1 MIDNNK
7 LLSKNQVSRGRN
19 IVTIKRNLIKINN
32 LLKERL
38 VLTKVRQGIMMQE
51 EENRIRRQSEDD
63 LESLEPTRKIEDDK
77 PKDDKKN
84 SGLLAALATLG
95 LLFLPGLKKLLN
107 FLNDIK
113 DRVGNMAKLFLK
125 AMTDFKDKA
134 FAFLN
139 VVNLANFDKEKI
151 QTSFAK
157 LEKDLKNFVNTLVFA
172 AVTNFAVSTLGKLSG
187 FNIQNLIRRG
197 RKTKVDDVLDDV
209 PVGEGGVP
217 FEFGTITKKPKG
229 IEVFDFANFLR
240 RTRVKTPVRKK
251 PRVTVGKDL
260 LKVSK
265 LEKRLDRE
273 SIEVFE
279 RFYKFIKKTDTYKT
293 KGLSKKDP
301 LYDNTIFELQMA
313 KSAFRTMASNYNI
326 QMNKATGVLKDVFVK
341 YIKNFDDMVDII
353 DDVIDN
359 ISKPNNTKSIE
370 ELLRP
375 INFDKLNK
383 STNFIEDVLEQL
395 GKSRVIKKKYQ
406 INPNEPPTLD
416 DLMRQQNVPRNIPKK
431 FLGGL
436 ATLGTYKL
444 GEQGPEFII
453 DADSTLAIENTAPGF
468 LNALNKA
475 EGFQS
480 IDVLRN
486 YASYEGGHLQT
497 ASFFPVFI
505 PTPSNKKSQV
515 MLAVSGGDGS
525 RQTIFSKIHDKR

>member
-1 MIDNNK
+1 MIDSNK

-38 VLTKVRQGIMMQE
+38 VLTKIRKGIMMQE
-51 EENRIRRQSEDD
+51 EENRIRRQREDD

-139 VVNLANFDKEKI
+139 KVNLANFDKEKI

-209 PVGEGGVP
+209 PVGEGEVP
-217 FEFGTITKKPKG
+217 FETGTFRKTPIKVEKPVKVNVGKGSTIGEKTALKALRKKVRQEGAESVLDDVLYPRGKYNTIDGKRINNFLKLLRKSKNSPDFDNTSYQIDLVLKALKKERVELLGTLTKGSKQYNDVLKSIKKFDKALNKIDDIRLDVIEQRATSTAQGKSAQISVDKTINDLFDKYLKDLDKGFIDEKTFRKIDKLLKKPQQST
-229 IEVFDFANFLR
+229 IDF
-240 RTRVKTPVRKK
+240 
-251 PRVTVGKDL
+251 
-260 LKVSK
+260 
-265 LEKRLDRE
+265 
-273 SIEVFE
+273 
-279 RFYKFIKKTDTYKT
+279 
-293 KGLSKKDP
+293 
-301 LYDNTIFELQMA
+301 
-313 KSAFRTMASNYNI
+313 
-326 QMNKATGVLKDVFVK
+326 NK
-341 YIKNFDDMVDII
+341 Y
-353 DDVIDN
+353 
-359 ISKPNNTKSIE
+359 
-370 ELLRP
+370 
-375 INFDKLNK
+375 
-383 STNFIEDVLEQL
+383 
-395 GKSRVIKKKYQ
+395 
-406 INPNEPPTLD
+406 
-416 DLMRQQNVPRNIPKK
+416 
-431 FLGGL
+431 LGGL
-436 ATLGTYKL
+436 ATLGQYTL

-486 YASYEGGHLQT
+486 YASYEGAHLQS

-505 PTPSNKKSQV
+505 PTPSNKKSQI
-515 MLAVSGGDGS
+515 MLAVSGGNGS
-525 RQTIFSKIHDKR
+525 RQTVFSKIHDKR

>member
-113 DRVGNMAKLFLK
+113 DRVGNMAKSLLK

-134 FAFLN
+134 FIFLN
-139 VVNLANFDKEKI
+139 KVNLTNFNKDKI

-157 LEKDLKNFVNTLVFA
+157 LEKDLKTFVGTLVFA

-209 PVGEGGVP
+209 PVGEDGVP
-217 FEFGTITKKPKG
+217 FEFGTLTKKPRG
-229 IEVFDFANFLR
+229 VDVFDFSNFLGR
-240 RTRVKTPVRKK
+240 SRVKTPIRRK
-251 PRVTVGKDL
+251 PRVTVGKDV

-265 LEKRLDRE
+265 LEKKLDEE
-273 SIEVFE
+273 SMEVFTN
-279 RFYKFIKKTDTYKT
+279 FYNFIKKTDTFKT

-301 LYDNTIFELQMA
+301 LYDNTIFELQIA
-313 KSAFRTMASNYNI
+313 KSAFRTMAESYNI

-370 ELLRP
+370 QLLRP

-395 GKSRVIKKKYQ
+395 GKSRVVKKKYQ
-406 INPNEPPTLD
+406 RENPTYK
-416 DLMRQQNVPRNIPKK
+416 DLMNEQRFPNK

-468 LNALNKA
+468 LNALNQA

>member
-7 LLSKNQVSRGRN
+7 LLNKNQVSRGRN

-113 DRVGNMAKLFLK
+113 DRVGNMAKLLLK

-139 VVNLANFDKEKI
+139 EVNLANFDKEKI

-187 FNIQNLIRRG
+187 VNIQNLIRRG

-209 PVGEGGVP
+209 PVGEDGVP
-217 FEFGTITKKPKG
+217 FEFGTLTKKPRG
-229 IEVFDFANFLR
+229 VDVFDFSNFLGR
-240 RTRVKTPVRKK
+240 SRVKTPIRRK

-326 QMNKATGVLKDVFVK
+326 QMNKATGVLKDVFIK

-359 ISKPNNTKSIE
+359 LAKPNNKKSIE
-370 ELLRP
+370 QLLRP

-406 INPNEPPTLD
+406 IENPTLD

-468 LNALNKA
+468 LNALNQA

-486 YASYEGGHLQT
+486 YASYEGAHLQS

>member
-1 MIDNNK
+1 
-7 LLSKNQVSRGRN
+7 
-19 IVTIKRNLIKINN
+19 
-32 LLKERL
+32 
-38 VLTKVRQGIMMQE
+38 MQE
-51 EENRIRRQSEDD
+51 EENRIRRQREDD

-113 DRVGNMAKLFLK
+113 DRIGNMAKLLLK

-139 VVNLANFDKEKI
+139 KVNLTNFNKEKI
-151 QTSFAK
+151 QTTFAK
-157 LEKDLKNFVNTLVFA
+157 FEKDLKNYVTTLIVAGVVNLA
-172 AVTNFAVSTLGKLSG
+172 LSASG
-187 FNIQNLIRRG
+187 NLKGINIQNLIRRG

-209 PVGEGGVP
+209 PVGEDGVP
-217 FEFGTITKKPKG
+217 FETGTFRKTPLKVETPVKPLKKG
-229 IEVFDFANFLR
+229 EVVQPELFKVKK
-240 RTRVKTPVRKK
+240 TRVRLDIGEKILRD
-251 PRVTVGKDL
+251 G
-260 LKVSK
+260 LKVN
-265 LEKRLDRE
+265 LEKE
-273 SIEVFE
+273 
-279 RFYKFIKKTDTYKT
+279 
-293 KGLSKKDP
+293 
-301 LYDNTIFELQMA
+301 
-313 KSAFRTMASNYNI
+313 
-326 QMNKATGVLKDVFVK
+326 
-341 YIKNFDDMVDII
+341 IKNNLKLLEKALKGSDAYKKGTVSEQIGEVDKVLQVLNTFRQNLSTRALRQIEAGNKFLEKPFMDAMRRYDGELIRYEKILDGLKNQKSLNDLVNKILKPGRLII
-353 DDVIDN
+353 K
-359 ISKPNNTKSIE
+359 SGGGTKT
-370 ELLRP
+370 R
-375 INFDKLNK
+375 
-383 STNFIEDVLEQL
+383 
-395 GKSRVIKKKYQ
+395 SRVKKRY
-406 INPNEPPTLD
+406 
-416 DLMRQQNVPRNIPKK
+416 
-431 FLGGL
+431 LGGL
-436 ATLGTYKL
+436 ATLGQYTL

-468 LNALNKA
+468 LNALNQA

>member
-51 EENRIRRQSEDD
+51 EENRIRRQREDD
-63 LESLEPTRKIEDDK
+63 LESLEPIRKIEDDK

-107 FLNDIK
+107 FLNGIK
-113 DRVGNMAKLFLK
+113 DRVGNMAKLLLK
-125 AMTDFKDKA
+125 AMTSFKDEA

-139 VVNLANFDKEKI
+139 KVNLTNFDKDKI
-151 QTSFAK
+151 QTTFAQF
-157 LEKDLKNFVNTLVFA
+157 EKDLKNYVTTLIVA
-172 AVTNFAVSTLGKLSG
+172 GVANLALSVSGNLKGI
-187 FNIQNLIRRG
+187 NIQNLIRRG

-209 PVGEGGVP
+209 PVGEDAVP
-217 FEFGTITKKPKG
+217 FEFGTFIKKPKG
-229 IEVFDFANFLR
+229 VEIFDFANFLR
-240 RTRVKTPVRKK
+240 RTRVKTPVRKR

-265 LEKRLDRE
+265 LEKKLDRE
-273 SIEVFE
+273 SMEVFE
-279 RFYKFIKKTDTYKT
+279 NFYNFIKKSDTFKT

-301 LYDNTIFELQMA
+301 LYNNTIFELKVA
-313 KSAFRTMASNYNI
+313 RSAFNTMATNYNI
-326 QMNKATGVLKDVFVK
+326 QMNKATGSLKGVFVK
-341 YIKNFDDMVDII
+341 YIKNFDDMADII
-353 DDVIDN
+353 QDIIDN

-375 INFDKLNK
+375 INFNKLNK

-406 INPNEPPTLD
+406 IENPTYK
-416 DLMRQQNVPRNIPKK
+416 DLMNQQRFPNKY
-431 FLGGL
+431 LGGL

-486 YASYEGGHLQT
+486 YASYEGAHLQS

-505 PTPSNKKSQV
+505 PTPSNQKSQV
-515 MLAVSGGDGS
+515 MLAMSGGDGS

>member
-1 MIDNNK
+1 MIDSNK

-51 EENRIRRQSEDD
+51 EENRIRRQREDD

-113 DRVGNMAKLFLK
+113 DRIGNMAKLLLK

-139 VVNLANFDKEKI
+139 KVNLANFDKEKI

-209 PVGEGGVP
+209 PVGEDGVP
-217 FEFGTITKKPKG
+217 FETGTFRKTPLKVETPVKPLKKG
-229 IEVFDFANFLR
+229 EVVQPELFKVKK
-240 RTRVKTPVRKK
+240 TRVRLDIGEKILRD
-251 PRVTVGKDL
+251 G
-260 LKVSK
+260 LKVN
-265 LEKRLDRE
+265 LEKE
-273 SIEVFE
+273 
-279 RFYKFIKKTDTYKT
+279 
-293 KGLSKKDP
+293 
-301 LYDNTIFELQMA
+301 
-313 KSAFRTMASNYNI
+313 
-326 QMNKATGVLKDVFVK
+326 
-341 YIKNFDDMVDII
+341 IKNNLKLLEKALKGSDAYKKGTVSEQIGEVDKVLQVLNTFRQNLSTRALRQIEAGNKFLEKPFMDAMRRYDGELIRYEKILDGLKNQKSLNDLVNKILKPGRLII
-353 DDVIDN
+353 
-359 ISKPNNTKSIE
+359 KSGGGAKI
-370 ELLRP
+370 
-375 INFDKLNK
+375 
-383 STNFIEDVLEQL
+383 
-395 GKSRVIKKKYQ
+395 KSRVKKKY
-406 INPNEPPTLD
+406 
-416 DLMRQQNVPRNIPKK
+416 
-431 FLGGL
+431 LGGR

-468 LNALNKA
+468 LNALNQA

-515 MLAVSGGDGS
+515 MLAVNGGDGS
-525 RQTIFSKIHDKR
+525 RQTVFSKIHDKR

>member
-1 MIDNNK
+1 MIDSNK

-38 VLTKVRQGIMMQE
+38 VLTKIRQGIMMQE
-51 EENRIRRQSEDD
+51 EENRIRRQREDD

-77 PKDDKKN
+77 PKDEKKN

-113 DRVGNMAKLFLK
+113 DRVGNMAKLLLK

-134 FAFLN
+134 FTLLN
-139 VVNLANFDKEKI
+139 KVNLTNFKKENI

-157 LEKDLKNFVNTLVFA
+157 LEKDLKNFFNALIFA
-172 AVTNFAVSTLGKLSG
+172 AAANFAVSTLGKLSG

-217 FEFGTITKKPKG
+217 FETGTFRKTPLKVETPVKPLKKG
-229 IEVFDFANFLR
+229 EVVQPELFKVR
-240 RTRVKTPVRKK
+240 KTRVRLDMGEKILRD
-251 PRVTVGKDL
+251 G
-260 LKVSK
+260 LKAN
-265 LEKRLDRE
+265 LEKEIDQNFKNLEKALKASNAYKKGTVSEKIGEVEKALKFLNDFRQGISSRALNQIEAGNKFLEKPFMDAMRRYDGELIRYEKILQGLKNQKNLSDLISKILKPGRL
-273 SIEVFE
+273 
-279 RFYKFIKKTDTYKT
+279 IKKSGGGTKT
-293 KGLSKKDP
+293 
-301 LYDNTIFELQMA
+301 
-313 KSAFRTMASNYNI
+313 R
-326 QMNKATGVLKDVFVK
+326 
-341 YIKNFDDMVDII
+341 
-353 DDVIDN
+353 
-359 ISKPNNTKSIE
+359 
-370 ELLRP
+370 
-375 INFDKLNK
+375 
-383 STNFIEDVLEQL
+383 
-395 GKSRVIKKKYQ
+395 SRVKK
-406 INPNEPPTLD
+406 
-416 DLMRQQNVPRNIPKK
+416 R

-468 LNALNKA
+468 LNALNQA

-505 PTPSNKKSQV
+505 PSPSNKKSQV
-515 MLAVSGGDGS
+515 MLAVSGGNGS
-525 RQTIFSKIHDKR
+525 RQTVFSKIHDKR

>member
-1 MIDNNK
+1 MIDSNK

-38 VLTKVRQGIMMQE
+38 VLTKIRQGIMMQE
-51 EENRIRRQSEDD
+51 EENRIRRQREDD
-63 LESLEPTRKIEDDK
+63 LESLEPSRKIEDDK

-113 DRVGNMAKLFLK
+113 DRVGNMAKLLLK

-139 VVNLANFDKEKI
+139 EVNLANFDKEKI

-359 ISKPNNTKSIE
+359 LAKPNNKKSIE
-370 ELLRP
+370 QLLRP

-406 INPNEPPTLD
+406 IENPTLD

-468 LNALNKA
+468 LNALNQA

-486 YASYEGGHLQT
+486 YASYEGAHLQS

>member
-38 VLTKVRQGIMMQE
+38 VLTKIRQGIMMQE
-51 EENRIRRQSEDD
+51 EENRIRRQREDD
-63 LESLEPTRKIEDDK
+63 LESLEPSRKIEDDK

-113 DRVGNMAKLFLK
+113 DRVGNMAKSLLK

-134 FAFLN
+134 FIFLN
-139 VVNLANFDKEKI
+139 KVNLTNFNKDKI

-157 LEKDLKNFVNTLVFA
+157 LEKDLKTFVGTLVFA

-273 SIEVFE
+273 SMEVFE

-406 INPNEPPTLD
+406 IENPTLD

-468 LNALNKA
+468 LNALNQA

-505 PTPSNKKSQV
+505 PTPSNQKSQV

>member
-1 MIDNNK
+1 MIDSNK

-51 EENRIRRQSEDD
+51 EENRIRRQREDD

-77 PKDDKKN
+77 PKDEKKN

-113 DRVGNMAKLFLK
+113 DRVGNMAKLLLK

-134 FAFLN
+134 FTLLN
-139 VVNLANFDKEKI
+139 KVNLTNFKKENI

-157 LEKDLKNFVNTLVFA
+157 LEKDLKNFFNALIFA
-172 AVTNFAVSTLGKLSG
+172 AAANFAVSTLGKLSG

-217 FEFGTITKKPKG
+217 FETGTFRKTPLKVETPVKPLKKG
-229 IEVFDFANFLR
+229 EVVQPELFKVK
-240 RTRVKTPVRKK
+240 RTRVRLDMGEKILRD
-251 PRVTVGKDL
+251 G
-260 LKVSK
+260 LKAN
-265 LEKRLDRE
+265 LEKEIDQNFKNLE
-273 SIEVFE
+273 
-279 RFYKFIKKTDTYKT
+279 KALK
-293 KGLSKKDP
+293 
-301 LYDNTIFELQMA
+301 
-313 KSAFRTMASNYNI
+313 ASNAYKKGTVSEKIGEVEKALKFLNDFRQGI
-326 QMNKATGVLKDVFVK
+326 SSRALNQIEAGNKFLEKPFMDAMRRYDDELIRYQKILQGLKK
-341 YIKNFDDMVDII
+341 QQ
-353 DDVIDN
+353 
-359 ISKPNNTKSIE
+359 S
-370 ELLRP
+370 
-375 INFDKLNK
+375 
-383 STNFIEDVLEQL
+383 
-395 GKSRVIKKKYQ
+395 
-406 INPNEPPTLD
+406 LD
-416 DLMRQQNVPRNIPKK
+416 DLINKILKPGRLRSKSGGGTKTRSRVKKK

-436 ATLGTYKL
+436 ATLGQYTL

-505 PTPSNKKSQV
+505 PSPSNKKSQV
-515 MLAVSGGDGS
+515 MLAVSGGNGS
-525 RQTIFSKIHDKR
+525 RQTVFSKIHDKR

>member
-1 MIDNNK
+1 MIDSNK

-51 EENRIRRQSEDD
+51 EENRIRRQREDD

-113 DRVGNMAKLFLK
+113 DRVGNMAKLLLK

-139 VVNLANFDKEKI
+139 EVNLANFDKEKI

-187 FNIQNLIRRG
+187 VNIQNLIRRG

-209 PVGEGGVP
+209 PDGEGGVP

-229 IEVFDFANFLR
+229 VEVFDFANFLR

-273 SIEVFE
+273 SMEVFE

-301 LYDNTIFELQMA
+301 LYDNTIFELQIA
-313 KSAFRTMASNYNI
+313 KSAFRTMAESYNI
-326 QMNKATGVLKDVFVK
+326 QMNKATGVLKDVYVK
-341 YIKNFDDMVDII
+341 YIKNFDDMADII
-353 DDVIDN
+353 QDIIDN

-370 ELLRP
+370 QLLRP

-406 INPNEPPTLD
+406 IENPTLD

-468 LNALNKA
+468 LNALNQA

-505 PTPSNKKSQV
+505 PSPSNKKSQI
-515 MLAVSGGDGS
+515 MLAVSGGNGS
-525 RQTIFSKIHDKR
+525 RQTVFSKIHDKR